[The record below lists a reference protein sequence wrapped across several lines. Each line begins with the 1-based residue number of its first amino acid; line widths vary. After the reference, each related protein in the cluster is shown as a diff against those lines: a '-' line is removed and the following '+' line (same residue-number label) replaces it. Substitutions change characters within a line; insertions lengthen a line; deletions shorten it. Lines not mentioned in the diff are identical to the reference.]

1 MTTTTGHPPV
11 VAGRPVDGRPVDG
24 RPVDDGP
31 NHDGGVPPTEP
42 GPPPTPGSPAGD
54 ATTGSGWWAFVR
66 LAVVMAAVV
75 ALFLAAGLSALLI
88 VIVAIIVMVMVHE
101 LGHFA
106 TAKWSRMKV
115 TEYFVGFGP
124 RLWSVRRGE
133 TEYGVKAIPAG
144 GYVKI
149 PGMSNLEE
157 IDPADE
163 AGTYRQQPFHK
174 RIIVASA
181 GSFMHFVMAF
191 LLAYGALLF
200 FGTPT
205 SNWQAG
211 IAGFSTWAG
220 HAQTAAQQ
228 AGLQKGDVVT
238 AIDGRPL
245 AGTDALSKVIERSA
259 GQPLDL
265 TVDRDG
271 RTVHLTVTPVA
282 GHLTSTGGEALG
294 AATGNGKTVGL
305 IGVSSESNPV
315 YASEGPIRGIG
326 TGVINVGR
334 DTSAL
339 VRSVPSAFSSLYS
352 SVTSTK
358 AADQSAKTGDR
369 PESIVGA
376 VRTATQAEQSGVL
389 YLIEILIALNIMFAI
404 LNMLPMLPLDGGHV
418 AIAVYERIRT
428 RRGKPYYQADVA
440 KLLPVVYA
448 FCAVLAIVVVAV
460 LYLDIAHP
468 VANPFR

>member
-1 MTTTTGHPPV
+1 
-11 VAGRPVDGRPVDG
+11 
-24 RPVDDGP
+24 
-31 NHDGGVPPTEP
+31 
-42 GPPPTPGSPAGD
+42 
-54 ATTGSGWWAFVR
+54 
-66 LAVVMAAVV
+66 
-75 ALFLAAGLSALLI
+75 
-88 VIVAIIVMVMVHE
+88 
-101 LGHFA
+101 
-106 TAKWSRMKV
+106 
-115 TEYFVGFGP
+115 
-124 RLWSVRRGE
+124 GE

-205 SNWQAG
+205 NAAQVTITGYSPFAG
-211 IAGFSTWAG
+211 
-220 HAQTAAQQ
+220 QQVTAAQQ
-228 AGLQKGDVVT
+228 AGQQRGDVVVAVNGRQLT
-238 AIDGRPL
+238 TSNQFSRVVEHSAGEPVVLTVERDGRPRH
-245 AGTDALSKVIERSA
+245 I
-259 GQPLDL
+259 
-265 TVDRDG
+265 
-271 RTVHLTVTPVA
+271 TVTPAVGHRVGTEEVA
-282 GHLTSTGGEALG
+282 GPGKDGKST
-294 AATGNGKTVGL
+294 GL
-305 IGVSSESNPV
+305 IGVTLSGGPV
-315 YASEGPIRGIG
+315 YAPEGPIRGVG
-326 TGVINVGR
+326 TAVVNVGR
-334 DTSAL
+334 DTAAL
-339 VRSVPSAFSSLYS
+339 VRSIPPAFGSLYS